1 MDGKVAAE
9 HTYDTWGKPLTTNI
23 TDSKLT
29 GQPIRY
35 ASYYYDE
42 DLALYYLMARYYH
55 PEQAVFLSIDPELDA
70 DETVSMANGYSYAD
84 NNPVLKVDP
93 DGTWA
98 WAAIGAGYGAYT
110 GYKAAKAKGKKGW
123 KLAGYSALGAASGAI
138 GIGKGYKVGKK
149 LYTSYS
155 KYKKAKPKK
164 GIFGKNTVGAA
175 EKYVPRNIK
184 MASTSHLK
192 RKGIDA
198 HKLKT
203 DFVGKKNI
211 AHYDLYVDKKTGM
224 LWIYRKGGKGE
235 GMPTYE
241 YIK

>member
-1 MDGKVAAE
+1 
-9 HTYDTWGKPLTTNI
+9 
-23 TDSKLT
+23 
-29 GQPIRY
+29 
-35 ASYYYDE
+35 
-42 DLALYYLMARYYH
+42 
-55 PEQAVFLSIDPELDA
+55 
-70 DETVSMANGYSYAD
+70 
-84 NNPVLKVDP
+84 
-93 DGTWA
+93 
-98 WAAIGAGYGAYT
+98 
-110 GYKAAKAKGKKGW
+110 
-123 KLAGYSALGAASGAI
+123 
-138 GIGKGYKVGKK
+138 
-149 LYTSYS
+149 
-155 KYKKAKPKK
+155 
-164 GIFGKNTVGAA
+164 
-175 EKYVPRNIK
+175 